1 MLMVRQ
7 SVLAS
12 LSRKMKPSLLGSQC
26 RWSSKRGNEDATT
39 NLTAGERYQ
48 LYFEQMQ
55 ELQNEQK
62 SLFGDDNSTGPIEY
76 DTEEGEPAIWS
87 PSAREKM
94 YRQEMEQLKDEREEM
109 FGFTDDDIK
118 SWKNH
123 GNNQK
128 HDPAFLETI
137 EQARRIQQQKQKR
150 KENRINALAE
160 KQVEPPPPPPPKQQQ
175 EEEAKEAPA
184 TPVLS
189 HVDEQNRIHMV
200 DVGHKT
206 VTQRI
211 AVARSI
217 VRFPESVMR
226 VLTKSDHEL
235 VGPKGPILQTA
246 TVAGIMA
253 AKQTSNLIPLC
264 HPLPIQQVAI
274 DFRWITNNALQID
287 CTCRVESKT
296 GVEMEALSGATIAA
310 LTVYDMV
317 KAVSHDVTI
326 AETKLVQKQGGKRSV
341 DKREE

>member
-1 MLMVRQ
+1 MK
-7 SVLAS
+7 
-12 LSRKMKPSLLGSQC
+12 LSILGSQRC
-26 RWSSKRGNEDATT
+26 HSSKRGKDDATTTTTTT

-62 SLFGDDNSTGPIEY
+62 SLFGDENSTAPIEY
-76 DTEEGEPAIWS
+76 ETEEGEPALWS
-87 PSAREKM
+87 SSTKAKM
-94 YRQEMEQLKDEREEM
+94 YRQQVEEWKNEREEL
-109 FGFTDDDIK
+109 FGFTDHDID
-118 SWKNH
+118 SWKKH
-123 GNNQK
+123 GNDPK

-137 EQARRIQQQKQKR
+137 EQARRLQQQKQKR
-150 KENRINALAE
+150 RENRINALAE
-160 KQVEPPPPPPPKQQQ
+160 KQEEQEQPEK
-175 EEEAKEAPA
+175 EEEEKESTSAA
-184 TPVLS
+184 LS

-200 DVGHKT
+200 DVGQKT

-246 TVAGIMA
+246 TIAGIMA

-264 HPLPIQQVAI
+264 HPLPIQQVAV
-274 DFRWITNNALQID
+274 DFRWITNTSLQID

-296 GVEMEALSGATIAA
+296 GVEMEALTGATIAA

-326 AETKLVQKQGGKRSV
+326 AETKLVQKHGGKRSV
-341 DKREE
+341 DKRFH